1 MKKKL
6 LTIFLAIVMAL
17 TLTISIGAA
26 ETSYQ
31 VSSLK
36 WGNDG
41 TALIGIKN
49 KDTNA
54 FLGWTFCID
63 KEHETGIGV
72 GGYKESEWSESNIT
86 NAGKVAWLLT
96 MANVNASGQIDT
108 NKLKTESGELELN
121 QEEAI
126 TVYQKAIWYFTDNM
140 QLSGLNTQD
149 RSYKNYK
156 WLIDNAIVLVE
167 PVINLTLVGPQCV
180 VNGKF
185 GPFRVNSSNDVL
197 LTSEPLLDFYYD
209 DDGLVDKENPLL
221 NTNMYL
227 DWDQNN
233 EGNFTIT
240 ASSVVAIHTGTIFI
254 SKTPNKQKLIMAHS
268 SETSKQVTLSGTHCP
283 TTITEPTTTTTTTT
297 TEPATTT
304 TTTTEPITTTTTIT
318 EPITTTTTTTEP
330 ATTTT
335 TIEPT
340 ITTITEPTTTTTIEP
355 ITKPPTL
362 PITGESQIYY
372 YIALSLLIIA
382 AFIFGI
388 FFTKIFKY

>member
-63 KEHETGIGV
+63 KEHETGVGV
-72 GGYKESEWSESNIT
+72 GGYRESEWSESNIT

-167 PVINLTLVGPQCV
+167 PVINLTLVGPECV

-185 GPFRVNSSNDVL
+185 GPFKVNSSNDVL

-209 DDGLVDKENPLL
+209 DGGLVNKENPLL

-283 TTITEPTTTTTTTT
+283 TTTTTTTTT
-297 TEPATTT
+297 
-304 TTTTEPITTTTTIT
+304 T

-388 FFTKIFKY
+388 FFTKISKY